1 MRTDRWAWTAALV
14 LAVAVAC
21 TPGKPSPDDSPSA
34 EPAALDPC
42 TLVSAETVA
51 DVVGPALP
59 APWDGLAGDL
69 TTGTC
74 SWRLDLD
81 IGDVSDVVRRPS
93 RRVLQIRTTATN
105 DCGEAT
111 STPLPSQNGSTLRF
125 CWEDGTADVTYE
137 ATDNLGGR
145 DAAPDKAQV
154 DLILQRV
161 IREIGQ
167 RRTTAK
173 RLAPDPAR
181 TQTATP
187 KPVKNVCDLVSAPT
201 LHAAGVPRSRGPVDV
216 GVATKC
222 VWDDSRNRS
231 LALVVTPHG
240 NAAGR
245 QGSAFASVAV
255 EQFAYV
261 WQVQPTKDGA
271 FFGDS
276 LHADGRAAVGAFQL
290 DVSMTDLNGT
300 EPRLQEYAASVL
312 RDAAKALPH

>member
-14 LAVAVAC
+14 LALAVAC
-21 TPGKPSPDDSPSA
+21 TPGTPSPDDTSSA

-42 TLVSAETVA
+42 ALVSAETVA

-59 APWDGLAGDL
+59 SPWEGLQGDL
-69 TTGTC
+69 ATGTC

-81 IGDVSDVVRRPS
+81 IGDVSDVVRRPT
-93 RRVLQIRTTATN
+93 RRLLQIRTTATN

-111 STPLPSQNGSTLRF
+111 STPLPSQNGSTVRF
-125 CWEDGTADVTYE
+125 CWSGGTADVTYE
-137 ATDNLGGR
+137 ATDDLGGR
-145 DAAPDKAQV
+145 EAAPDKAQV

-161 IREIGQ
+161 VREIGQ

-173 RLAPDPAR
+173 RLTPDPAR
-181 TQTATP
+181 TQTTTP
-187 KPVKNVCDLVSAPT
+187 KPVENVCDLVSAPT
-201 LHAAGVPRSRGPVDV
+201 LRAAGVPRSRGAVDV

-222 VWDDSRNRS
+222 VWDNSGGRS

-240 NAAGR
+240 NAAG
-245 QGSAFASVAV
+245 QPGSAFAKVAV

-261 WQVQPTKDGA
+261 WQVKQAEDGT

-276 LHADGRAAVGAFQL
+276 LHVVGRAAAGAFQL
-290 DVSMTDLNGT
+290 DVSITDLDGT
-300 EPRLQEYAASVL
+300 EPRLQEYAASVV